1 MATIANLDVALR
13 ANTSKFDSPLK
24 QSAKLVKTFGAS
36 TVAVAGTVVAA
47 FAGITAAVKSFAAA
61 GDAIDKISARTQVAA
76 QDVQSLT
83 FAFEQNGGSASD
95 LETSIRSL
103 NRNVLD
109 LERGSATAV
118 DNFRDLGLSFEDLAG
133 LDQADRFRVAAK
145 ALASIEDESL
155 RAGVALK
162 VFGRSG
168 SQILPLIDNLDQ
180 LEEQYKNLGISLT
193 DEQIKLAAE
202 LTDQWNIMSQSV
214 LKLTAELGELFG
226 PVFEVGI
233 KGFALLARAA
243 AKVVDTISVLATPLN
258 LLLEGANK
266 VADSIFGTGQPG
278 AAKVETK
285 TKVEM
290 PKVEES
296 LKAAEKQQIKQVGLL
311 ENISRAIVKLP
322 PVLQQGQASTISF
335 INKLRRDDS
344 NRKIVDELKKMNE
357 TESDQLFELRKKRR
371 LQTSFVLRP
380 V

>member
-1 MATIANLDVALR
+1 V
-13 ANTSKFDSPLK
+13 F
-24 QSAKLVKTFGAS
+24 KL
-36 TVAVAGTVVAA
+36 
-47 FAGITAAVKSFAAA
+47 
-61 GDAIDKISARTQVAA
+61 
-76 QDVQSLT
+76 
-83 FAFEQNGGSASD
+83 
-95 LETSIRSL
+95 
-103 NRNVLD
+103 
-109 LERGSATAV
+109 
-118 DNFRDLGLSFEDLAG
+118 
-133 LDQADRFRVAAK
+133 
-145 ALASIEDESL
+145 
-155 RAGVALK
+155 
-162 VFGRSG
+162 
-168 SQILPLIDNLDQ
+168 
-180 LEEQYKNLGISLT
+180 
-193 DEQIKLAAE
+193 
-202 LTDQWNIMSQSV
+202 
-214 LKLTAELGELFG
+214 
-226 PVFEVGI
+226 GI

-296 LKAAEKQQIKQVGLL
+296 LKAAEKQEIKQVGLL

-322 PVLQQGQASTISF
+322 PVLQQGQASTVSF